1 MWESW
6 APHFGITGKVGGH
19 PDWAGRVGIDSQ
31 RVGLECGPLGGFTA
45 VVPVTPNA
53 SWTWFVTIAFTKA
66 SRWHQETWSPPAS
79 VSRSSTGGHTLEETA
94 A

>member
-19 PDWAGRVGIDSQ
+19 PDWVGRVGIDSQ

-45 VVPVTPNA
+45 VVPVTQMLHG
-53 SWTWFVTIAFTKA
+53 
-66 SRWHQETWSPPAS
+66 R
-79 VSRSSTGGHTLEETA
+79 GLLL
-94 A
+94 